1 MKLRLMIAAMAASTA
16 LFALEPVTSENVY
29 GVMRVSDTATT
40 NTVVAVPW
48 VGVDG
53 NAVTLSNLVSTV
65 TLQENDVVYLYEGT
79 TWYAYKLLG
88 SGVWDP
94 VTTIGNSTFEQAT
107 DADKKAL
114 ARGAALILQRGNTV
128 NPVYLCGRNAN
139 TAVSTEIQPDTLTL
153 IANPTAE
160 SKEMPVGKE
169 GDEIRVPLNGGG
181 LQIYSIKNGKWGTEV
196 VTTTTQGGRTKKV
209 RTWTEGC
216 TLAPGKGAWYK
227 SGATGTTINW

>member
-1 MKLRLMIAAMAASTA
+1 MKLRLMTCAMVASTA
-16 LFALEPVTSENVY
+16 LFALDPVISDNVY

-65 TLQENDVVYLYEGT
+65 TLQENDIVYLYEGT
-79 TWYAYKLLG
+79 TWYAYKLLE

-94 VTTIGNSTFEQAT
+94 VTTIGESTFEQAT
-107 DADKKAL
+107 VADKKAL
-114 ARGAALILQRGNTV
+114 ARGSALILQRGSTSY
-128 NPVYLCGRNAN
+128 PVYLCGRDTDA
-139 TAVSTEIQPDTLTL
+139 AVSTEILPNTLML
-153 IANPTAE
+153 IANPTTEPKA
-160 SKEMPVGKE
+160 MPVGHE

-181 LQIYSIKNGKWGTEV
+181 LQIYTIKDGKWGTEV
-196 VTTTTQGGRTKKV
+196 VTKTQGSRPRTV

-227 SGATGTTINW
+227 SGATGITVNW